1 MNSQRLGTLMRLSL
15 SALLLQACNGST
27 APFFGPLSPGTVY
40 TSSGTSSGAV
50 SIFQVPLT
58 SSSTSSGAL
67 ANVAGFPS
75 GMCASSSGSLVV
87 TANIPVEF
95 QVWSAPASG
104 ASPSFNVALGAGPNL
119 RDCAFDGAG
128 NLYVVD
134 ELGSILVYPSFHQGS
149 SAGTPI
155 GSGINTPVGVT
166 TDPSGNVFVSNNH
179 TITEYGPLS
188 GGNTLLHTINGN
200 GGQGIKIGPDGNLY
214 CADFTTSGKV
224 DVFVPP
230 FTNTSTFDHEISPP
244 GATAVGSLAFDRA
257 ANLYVT
263 AVNGS
268 SAGKGIYVYAPP
280 YTGTPVELDTAL
292 AGGIAIR

>member
-1 MNSQRLGTLMRLSL
+1 MNVQRLATLSL
-15 SALLLQACNGST
+15 GAVALLLQACNTTNS
-27 APFFGPLSPGTVY
+27 PFFTPPQTLY
-40 TSSGTSSGAV
+40 SSSRTTSGAV
-50 SIFQVPLT
+50 SLFQLPLT
-58 SSSTSSGAL
+58 SSSASTGAL
-67 ANVAGFPS
+67 ASVAGFPT
-75 GMCASSSGSLVV
+75 GMCASSSGLLVE
-87 TANIPVEF
+87 AASGPAEF

-104 ASPSFNVALGAGPNL
+104 VGPSFNVALGIGPNP

-134 ELGSILVYPSFHQGS
+134 EQGFILVYPSFHQGS

-179 TITEYGPLS
+179 TITEYGPLA
-188 GGNTLLHTINGN
+188 GGNTLLLTINGN
-200 GGQGIKIGPDGNLY
+200 GGQGIKFGPDGNLY
-214 CADFTTSGKV
+214 VADFTTGGKV

-230 FTNTSTFDHEISPP
+230 FTNTSTFDHQISPP
-244 GATAVGSLAFDRA
+244 GATAVGSLAFDRV

-263 AVNGS
+263 GVNGS
-268 SAGKGIYVYAPP
+268 LAGKGIYVYAPP
-280 YTGTPVELDTAL
+280 YTGAPVELDTAL